1 MPVETLQEKTLP
13 LSNGVGWPYLE
24 EDLGRISIYPVLTG
38 NNNAFTFFLDHFQPG
53 GAQTTGLEPERST
66 LLVRLSLDLPGT
78 ENPGPVI
85 RTHTLIQILLQE
97 GSSNTLVLEKSF
109 AGTETSLQ
117 AVLDARSSKALML
130 AVRQKASGL
139 TMRVQS
145 EVYLSSNQ
153 HQYTIRSQMAM
164 EELLRVCENYQV
176 SYKYFDPASNN
187 YRLLPEQ
194 VNGSDATRNI
204 SQTLSG
210 KMEKGKI
217 VNAAFAQVPA
227 ASLPM
232 LSVKKQEL
240 MHYDAGIRLHRLEN
254 WSIAVSG
261 QEKIKDYPIITDAS
275 SQCWLNRRNQQEI
288 LVLPE
293 PRPAIP
299 NLQTPANQSPF
310 RFTFRNTGMT
320 DINGKPVLEGSLVL
334 TLDYSLTETL
344 QSAAK
349 AAHPGKSIRSI
360 RFDQVNYL
368 LEIPYV
374 NEQQES
380 VWLQIAA
387 SETSVTGEQ
396 TQLVF
401 RLLNNAIRLCYAA
414 ISGNQPTLKL
424 QVMLAFSGYSRVE
437 PQLLQLQNIVGSKIS
452 RIQAGRDF
460 RPAMAGRIE
469 SGLHAF
475 AQPTA
480 LLQPVVLA
488 QLIEPAVQYKVQS
501 YVRTLSIAVE
511 FPCAVFGQY
520 YREEREG
527 TETAI
532 GCREAYKLGE
542 TPVAW
547 YTRLTELDTPSY
559 KVYRSTNVP
568 NDFLVI
574 PSQYVIGRQV
584 SEDKGKEIYRPTIL
598 LYSTLDAVGGASK
611 WVLDA
616 TLVPDISMGKRY
628 ELEKACANLTPYPP
642 NLQYLTELPAGSS
655 ETVMSMDHMTGTVT
669 RIYPYGKYIRMNIE
683 TDINSILI
691 LLDMLERDAING
703 LLAITLP
710 AEEKYSTRLQPS
722 LQQIGGEWANGHC
735 RISYDGVGKLEI
747 LNQTESRLQ
756 FSGITALVDPDAEET
771 IELVAELEGFGRLE
785 HTIPARQYRRFIPQY
800 TVLDPAPVELEQL
813 NNYIEDV
820 QCQVIFLSTMD
831 FNEEGLA
838 MAEIS
843 YRLKGAGQESL
854 AQLTH
859 QQRSQEVFIQ
869 MPVTHFLMERVIE
882 YRITKLIKVDRS
894 EMVMDTE
901 FSEQDLSNKGN
912 IIYINL

>member
-1 MPVETLQEKTLP
+1 MPVETLKEKTLP

-38 NNNAFTFFLDHFQPG
+38 SNNAFTFFLGHYEADG
-53 GAQTTGLEPERST
+53 GQTTGSEPERST
-66 LLVRLSLDLPGT
+66 LQIRLSLELPGT
-78 ENPGPVI
+78 DKPGPVI

-97 GSSNTLVLEKSF
+97 GSSSTLVLEKSF
-109 AGTETSLQ
+109 AGTDTSLQ
-117 AVLDARSSKALML
+117 AVLDARYSKALLL

-139 TMRVQS
+139 TLRIQS
-145 EVYLSSNQ
+145 EVYLSSSQ
-153 HQYTIRSQMAM
+153 HQYTIRSQMSM
-164 EELLRVCENYQV
+164 EELLRVCENHQV
-176 SYKYFDPASNN
+176 IYKYFDPASNN
-187 YRLLPEQ
+187 YRLIPEQ

-210 KMEKGKI
+210 KIEKGRI

-240 MHYDAGIRLHRLEN
+240 MPYDARIRLHRLEN
-254 WSIAVSG
+254 WSIAVSE

-275 SQCWLNRRNQQEI
+275 SQFWPNRRNQQEL

-293 PRPAIP
+293 PRPVIP

-310 RFTFRNTGMT
+310 RFTFQNTGMT
-320 DINGKPVLEGSLVL
+320 DINGKPVLEGSLAL
-334 TLDYSLTETL
+334 TLDYSLTGTL
-344 QSAAK
+344 QSAAS

-374 NEQQES
+374 NEEQES

-424 QVMLAFSGYSRVE
+424 QVMLVFSGYSRVE
-437 PQLLQLQNIVGSKIS
+437 PQLLQLHNIVGSKIS
-452 RIQAGRDF
+452 QIQPGRGF
-460 RPAMAGRIE
+460 RPVMASRID
-469 SGLHAF
+469 SGMHAI
-475 AQPTA
+475 AQPA
-480 LLQPVVLA
+480 VLLQPVVLA
-488 QLIEPAVQYKVQS
+488 QLIEPTVQYKVQS

-511 FPCAVFGQY
+511 FPCTMFGQY
-520 YREEREG
+520 YLEESEG
-527 TETAI
+527 IETAI
-532 GCREAYKLGE
+532 GCKEAYKLGE
-542 TPVAW
+542 TPLAW
-547 YTRLTELDTPSY
+547 YTRLPELDTPSF

-574 PSQYVIGRQV
+574 PSQYVIGRQLA
-584 SEDKGKEIYRPTIL
+584 EDKGKEIYRPTIL
-598 LYSTLDAVGGASK
+598 LFSTLDAVGGNSK

-616 TLVPDISMGKRY
+616 TLVPDISLDKRY
-628 ELEKACANLTPYPP
+628 ELEKACASLTPYPP
-642 NLQYLTELPAGSS
+642 NIQYLTELPAGSS
-655 ETVMSMDHMTGTVT
+655 EAVLSMDHMTGTVT
-669 RIYPYGKYIRMNIE
+669 RVYPYGKYIRMNIE
-683 TDINSILI
+683 TDISSILI

-703 LLAITLP
+703 LLTITLP
-710 AEEKYSTRLQPS
+710 GEEKYSTRLQPS
-722 LQQIGGEWANGHC
+722 LQQIGGEWTNGHC
-735 RISYDGVGKLEI
+735 RISYDGAGKLEI

-756 FSGITALVDPDAEET
+756 FSGITALVAPDTEET
-771 IELVAELEGFGRLE
+771 IGLVAELEGFGRLE
-785 HTIPARQYRRFIPQY
+785 QDIPARQYQRFIPHY
-800 TVLDPAPVELEQL
+800 TLVDPAPVELEQI

-820 QCQVIFLSTMD
+820 QCQVIFLSTLD
-831 FNEEGLA
+831 FNGEGLA
-838 MAEIS
+838 VAEIS
-843 YRLKGAGQESL
+843 YRLKGATQESL
-854 AQLTH
+854 VQLTQ

-894 EMVMDTE
+894 ETVMDTG